1 MMRERSSRRSNA
13 INPFIWCAVGA
24 AVGWAAGVMMKSGGK
39 TLLVEN
45 MLVGVFGAFV
55 GGDFVVSMLNH
66 GVVNDKDFSIRSLA
80 FAVIGAVVMLLLL
93 RLVRGAV
100 GPLRSGKRKPRGGG
114 S

>member
-1 MMRERSSRRSNA
+1 
-13 INPFIWCAVGA
+13 
-24 AVGWAAGVMMKSGGK
+24 MKSGGP

-45 MLVGVFGAFV
+45 VLVGVFGAFI

-66 GVVNDKDFSIRSLA
+66 GVVNDKIFSMRSLA
-80 FAVIGAVVMLLLL
+80 FAVTGAVVMLLLL

-100 GPLRSGKRKPRGGG
+100 GPLRAAKRKTRGG